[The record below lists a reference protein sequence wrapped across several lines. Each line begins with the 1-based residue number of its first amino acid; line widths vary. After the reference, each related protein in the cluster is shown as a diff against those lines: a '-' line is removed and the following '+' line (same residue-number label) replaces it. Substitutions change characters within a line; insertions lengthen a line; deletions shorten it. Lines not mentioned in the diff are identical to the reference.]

1 MGNFELHEYFKRH
14 YMQYYLRYPYYLYSS
29 KTSDEKGQLFNRLL
43 ADRHLSVDK
52 VISSDGTLVIP
63 AVGKLAKKPGQK
75 HRPKTV
81 AAKAKPRF

>member
-1 MGNFELHEYFKRH
+1 MVWATLSFTNISSVTICKYC
-14 YMQYYLRYPYYLYSS
+14 LYSS

-43 ADRHLSVDK
+43 ADRHLSVHK

-81 AAKAKPRF
+81 AARAKPGF

>member
-1 MGNFELHEYFKRH
+1 
-14 YMQYYLRYPYYLYSS
+14 MQYYLYSS

-43 ADRHLSVDK
+43 ADRHFSVHK
-52 VISSDGTLVIP
+52 VISVDGTLVIP